1 VLSANVVTSTHTKSD
16 TALIDKIF
24 VNKAQ
29 INRLTAKQAF
39 ISNIKAID
47 ISADK
52 ITSGTLNATKA
63 RIINLDFDTA
73 VGNRTQFIRSAW
85 ETAAGGSVTIR
96 GSGINSTAD
105 DGSQV
110 YIQNGIVG
118 ARNPKGSSL
127 GHIGYHSETNR
138 TFYHIQTSLGT

>member
-52 ITSGTLNATKA
+52 ITSGTLNAAKA

-85 ETAAGGSVTIR
+85 ETASGGSVTIR
-96 GSGINSTAD
+96 GNGINSTAD

-110 YIQNGIVG
+110 YIQDGVVEERRPKVSGI
-118 ARNPKGSSL
+118 A
-127 GHIGYHSETNR
+127 HIGSHSETNR
-138 TFYHIQTSLGT
+138 TCYTIDTTV